1 MNLHANTFSIVAHCP
16 LTGQLGIAISTA
28 IPGVG
33 GICPFIC
40 SNIGA
45 VSTQSWVN
53 PYLAFEILDMLKSGA
68 TANSALEQAISTDDD
83 REQRQLG
90 AVDASGRSI
99 AWTGAEC
106 TPWAGQIV
114 RPGLAI
120 QGNMLIGE
128 NTLIAMETTFSKSTE
143 GLSERLM
150 CALEAG
156 QIAGGDMRGKQS
168 AALKVYASEE
178 YPLIDLRVDE
188 HAEPVKEL
196 RRVLA
201 VARTQLAPFIA
212 GMPGRLEKRYLDQT
226 VKDML
231 LLPPDKR
238 TGDNLGKKLRSRSG
252 GNK

>member
-1 MNLHANTFSIVAHCP
+1 MGLQANTFSIVAHCP
-16 LTGQLGIAISTA
+16 RTRQLGIAISTA

-40 SNIGA
+40 PNIGA

-68 TANSALEQAISTDDD
+68 TAKSALEQAILADDD

-90 AVDASGRSI
+90 VVDASGRSI
-99 AWTGAEC
+99 AWTGNEC
-106 TPWAGQIV
+106 TPWSGQIV
-114 RPGLAI
+114 RTGLAI

-128 NTLIAMETTFSKSTE
+128 NTLVAMEAAFSKSTDE
-143 GLSERLM
+143 LSEQLM
-150 CALEAG
+150 CSLEAG
-156 QIAGGDMRGKQS
+156 QAAGGDMRGKQS
-168 AALKVYASEE
+168 AALKVFASED
-178 YPLIDLRVDE
+178 YPLLDLRVDE
-188 HAEPVKEL
+188 HTEPVKEL
-196 RRVLA
+196 RRVLT

-238 TGDNLGKKLRSRSG
+238 IG
-252 GNK
+252 

>member
-90 AVDASGRSI
+90 VVDASGRSI

>member
-90 AVDASGRSI
+90 VVDASGRSI

-238 TGDNLGKKLRSRSG
+238 IGRQT
-252 GNK
+252 